1 METQTQTT
9 KPSFKDTFSIS
20 FSDVEYI
27 ASTFEK
33 PWRDR
38 TILERRLTKHGICY
52 ALRVSNLWLLY
63 SKIIDWIWENCLKR
77 SPNVGFM
84 WPTRQFKKLFHR
96 RYDLKRAAALRAF
109 LNWAKENYDTEN

>member
-1 METQTQTT
+1 METQTQTA

-38 TILERRLTKHGICY
+38 TILERRLTKHGICF
-52 ALRVSNLWLLY
+52 ALCVVNLCSFY
-63 SKIIDWIWENCLKR
+63 SKITDWIWKNCLKR
-77 SPNVGFM
+77 SPEAGYI
-84 WPTRQFKKLFHR
+84 WPTRQFKKFHR

-109 LNWAKENYDTEN
+109 LNWAKKNYDTEN